1 MSGKTK
7 LSPVIGAVALA
18 AAFVMAG
25 CQQHPEGATQT
36 AKQPLRVR
44 EPAVAGL
51 FYPKDPQQLSQA
63 IDALLAAAKPDAVP
77 GELKAVI
84 CPHAGYEYSGLTA
97 AFSYKAVAGRNPQTV
112 ILLAPSHYA
121 AYQGASVCAADIYR
135 TPLGDVKISGKS
147 KTLAT
152 MPPFMPEP
160 KLTPGPQ
167 FQRPGWYVQS
177 SHAAPPVGEDT
188 PETWEH
194 SGEVE
199 VPFLQKV
206 LKPFELVSVVFGD
219 TDTAAAA
226 QALAG
231 LLDDRTL
238 IVASTDLS
246 HYHPYDEARQLD
258 SRTVNAILAMTPDA
272 IGGTDACGFMPVRTL
287 LHLAKLKGWKPKLL
301 DYRNSGDTSGNKNQG
316 VVGYTAI
323 AFYAPEQET
332 YSKEDRKLLLDLA
345 RRTVKEV
352 VTKGAPPAVD
362 AKSFPA
368 KFAEVKGC
376 FVTLT
381 ENGALRGCIG
391 HIVPQMPLYQAVVE
405 NAQSAATRDY
415 RFQPVKPEELD
426 KLEIEV
432 SVLTVPQPLP
442 FSSPDDLL
450 AKLRPHRDG
459 VVLQI
464 NGHGATYLPQ
474 VWDQLPD
481 KVMFLNTLSEKAGC
495 PPDAWRGP
503 GTAVAIYHVEAFK
516 ESEK

>member
-1 MSGKTK
+1 MNGKTDF
-7 LSPVIGAVALA
+7 PRIVGAAALA
-18 AAFVMAG
+18 AALAMAA
-25 CQQHPEGATQT
+25 CQQHQEGAAPQS
-36 AKQPLRVR
+36 KQPLRVR

-63 IDALLAAAKPDAVP
+63 LDTLLGMAKPDSVP

-97 AFSYKAVAGRNPQTV
+97 AFGFKALAGREVKTV
-112 ILLAPSHYA
+112 LLLAPSHYA
-121 AYQGASVCAADIYR
+121 AFQGASVCGADIYR
-135 TPLGDVKISGKS
+135 TPLGDVKISDKS

-152 MPPFMPEP
+152 LPPFMPEP
-160 KLTPGPQ
+160 KLNPLTQ
-167 FQRPGWYVQS
+167 IQRPAWHAQS
-177 SHAAPPVGEDT
+177 SHAVPPLGEDT

-206 LKPFELVSVVFGD
+206 LKPFELVSAVFGD

-226 QALAG
+226 QALATV
-231 LLDDRTL
+231 LDDRTL
-238 IVASTDLS
+238 VVASTDLS
-246 HYHPYDEARQLD
+246 HFHPYEEARQLD
-258 SRTVNAILAMTPDA
+258 SRTVSAILAMTPEA
-272 IGGTDACGFMPVRTL
+272 IAGNDACGCMPIRTL
-287 LHLAKLKGWKPKLL
+287 LYLAKLKGWKPKLL
-301 DYRNSGDTSGNKNQG
+301 DYRNSGDTSGNKER

-332 YSKEDRKLLLDLA
+332 YSKEERKLLLDLA
-345 RRTVKEV
+345 RRTVTEV

-362 AKSFPA
+362 AKSLPA

-381 ENGALRGCIG
+381 ENGQLRGCIG
-391 HIVPQMPLYQAVVE
+391 HILPQLPLYRAVIE
-405 NAQSAATRDY
+405 NAQSAAMRDP
-415 RFQPVKPEELD
+415 RFQPVKPEEVD

-432 SVLTVPQPLP
+432 SVLTPPQPLP

-459 VVLQI
+459 VVLQVS
-464 NGHGATYLPQ
+464 GHGATYLPQ
-474 VWDQLPD
+474 VWDQIPD

-503 GTAVAIYHVEAFK
+503 GTMVSIYHVEAFK